1 MEVLQ
6 HKALNWETLITV
18 AAEER
23 AWSIFDEAEANGIAS
38 DPLLL
43 HASFYAERLDLDSSA
58 LGDAYLAIRPF
69 YEEMEEDVIILDHTS
84 DYWPK
89 SVGVIA
95 YCPRFLFVKGNLDLL
110 AVPMASVIG
119 TRTPSS
125 EGRDRAAKS
134 VRSLA
139 RAGFVTLGGLSSGIE
154 AAAHRAALGGG
165 YPTVAVI
172 ATAHSS
178 FYPLSH
184 MDLQEEIARVGAVVS
199 RFGPAAKSEK
209 IHLLLRNRLM
219 GRMAHVL
226 VVIEDRDGGTAVR
239 QATWAHQ
246 NGKPIIFYRQ
256 SLEDTTLKWPQR
268 FAKNLRVGTIK
279 REQDLGRVA
288 LSLAGLRTEKS
299 KDESQRDQ
307 LDLF

>member
-1 MEVLQ
+1 MDDLK
-6 HKALNWETLITV
+6 HTALNWETLLTLV
-18 AAEER
+18 DEQR
-23 AWSIFDEAEANGIAS
+23 AWAIFDEAEAAGIAR

-43 HASFYAERLDLDSSA
+43 HASFYAGRLALDSSS
-58 LGDAYLAIRPF
+58 LGDAYLAIRPL
-69 YEEMEEDVIILDHTS
+69 YEEMDREIVILGHTS
-84 DYWPK
+84 AHWPK
-89 SVGVIA
+89 GMEGGP
-95 YCPRFLFVKGNLDLL
+95 YCPRFLFARGNLDLL
-110 AVPMASVIG
+110 SSPLASVIG

-125 EGRDRAAKS
+125 EGRERTSKS

-139 RAGFVTLGGLSSGIE
+139 RAGFVTLGGLGSGIE
-154 AAAHRAALGGG
+154 AAAHRAALDGG

-172 ATAHSS
+172 ATAHGSY
-178 FYPLSH
+178 YPPSN
-184 MDLQEEIARVGAVVS
+184 MDLQEEIAKAGAVVS

-219 GRMAHVL
+219 GSMARVV

-246 NGKPIIFYRQ
+246 NGKPVILYHA
-256 SLEDTTLKWPQR
+256 SAEDPQLRWPER
-268 FAKNLRVGTIK
+268 FATSERARTIK

-288 LSLAGLRTEKS
+288 LRLSGLQANKPR
-299 KDESQRDQ
+299 DRSQLDQ